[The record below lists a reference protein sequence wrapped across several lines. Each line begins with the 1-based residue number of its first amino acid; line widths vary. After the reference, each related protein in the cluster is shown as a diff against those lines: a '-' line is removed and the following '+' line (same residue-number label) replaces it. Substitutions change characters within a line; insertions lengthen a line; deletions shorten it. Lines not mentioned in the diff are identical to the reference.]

1 MKFRPVFIAGSTLLP
16 VAAAVAQENMQL
28 AEAFVPG
35 LGDEIVVTASRSAQT
50 VKETL
55 ASTSVINRE
64 QIERSQARNVYQ
76 ILKTTPGVYVRRNGG
91 RGNQT
96 TVSLRGMPTG
106 GTLILMDGIRLESG
120 TSGTTNLQQINV
132 DQIDRIEIVR
142 GSKSSLYGS
151 SALGGVIQIFSRKGE
166 KDGITVSVGAG
177 SDNTRDTMISASG
190 STQSAVYNAT
200 VSYSESDGYD
210 VQYGDDTQTGPNTYP
225 FDDDSY
231 SKGDFSFSGSS
242 DLTDNA
248 EIFVTLNRSENSGEF
263 DGGIKP
269 YTDSDA
275 SIATIGGQYR
285 FEKITTKLQ
294 YGRYKEDALSDDS
307 TDPRN
312 TFNYGELHSVL
323 DQTIWENVFQIND
336 KTKINFGA
344 EYTVSDAEYI
354 LGFGR
359 YDADDH
365 DQFSGYLNARTELG
379 GFVLEAGVRHDDD
392 DQFGSELTGDAG
404 IGYWINEQLRIS
416 ATAGNAFKAPSNND
430 LYFPGYG
437 DPTLLPEESKT
448 AELGLDF
455 YRDDSVAS
463 LHLFQTKADNLIA
476 YNPAIYGPENIAESK
491 VTGVEFQW
499 GTVLYGVNT
508 GISMT
513 YQRPIDEVSKED
525 LALIPSKFAS
535 LDLDKDIGKGS
546 FGLSWY
552 VQSKQLDNAGE
563 DIAGYGTLALRAG
576 YQLTPEVK
584 LRARIDNVLD
594 KDYIEITDYNTE
606 GLFAM
611 FFVDY
616 TPN

>member
-16 VAAAVAQENMQL
+16 VAAAVAQDNMQL

-294 YGRYKEDALSDDS
+294 
-307 TDPRN
+307 
-312 TFNYGELHSVL
+312 
-323 DQTIWENVFQIND
+323 
-336 KTKINFGA
+336 
-344 EYTVSDAEYI
+344 
-354 LGFGR
+354 
-359 YDADDH
+359 
-365 DQFSGYLNARTELG
+365 
-379 GFVLEAGVRHDDD
+379 
-392 DQFGSELTGDAG
+392 
-404 IGYWINEQLRIS
+404 
-416 ATAGNAFKAPSNND
+416 
-430 LYFPGYG
+430 
-437 DPTLLPEESKT
+437 
-448 AELGLDF
+448 
-455 YRDDSVAS
+455 
-463 LHLFQTKADNLIA
+463 
-476 YNPAIYGPENIAESK
+476 
-491 VTGVEFQW
+491 
-499 GTVLYGVNT
+499 
-508 GISMT
+508 
-513 YQRPIDEVSKED
+513 
-525 LALIPSKFAS
+525 
-535 LDLDKDIGKGS
+535 
-546 FGLSWY
+546 
-552 VQSKQLDNAGE
+552 
-563 DIAGYGTLALRAG
+563 
-576 YQLTPEVK
+576 
-584 LRARIDNVLD
+584 
-594 KDYIEITDYNTE
+594 
-606 GLFAM
+606 
-611 FFVDY
+611 
-616 TPN
+616 